1 MATSTNMIGFITL
14 IHVGHAFK
22 TLKSHSCQNYTLLF
36 LRTLDIFYIDGNF
49 RSTNFKNKI
58 YNYTWLYCF
67 DYLIVLQ
74 IWLWAIEFLFFI
86 SIIRNRYITICHPLK
101 IKWHFSKRSTMYCI
115 LGIWVFGSIPSYLWV
130 EFTHVSTNKLKK
142 NCYQIFHHVCI

>member
-1 MATSTNMIGFITL
+1 MGDKIPFLKENGHKYIDKNQTHMKNKKKTAHTIFENRKT
-14 IHVGHAFK
+14 HVISFVP
-22 TLKSHSCQNYTLLF
+22 KSINFRYTLW
-36 LRTLDIFYIDGNF
+36 IAW
-49 RSTNFKNKI
+49 S
-58 YNYTWLYCF
+58 LYGV
-67 DYLIVLQ
+67 IQ

-130 EFTHVSTNKLKK
+130 EFTQVSTNNCKK
-142 NCYQIFHHVCI
+142 SLSNIPSYYTVFT